1 MARILRPPS
10 VKLTQPPLRAPTLHR
25 RRLYTKLDD
34 ALRHGV
40 TLITGRCRIR
50 EEHAGRRVPRRE
62 PPAGGVVPQSDSLS
76 LFVRPG
82 EVVVSREVAPGIIVN
97 LDRDGRPVS
106 VDILA
111 ASRRLG
117 EDGIR
122 SIAIDLG
129 HR

>member
-1 MARILRPPS
+1 
-10 VKLTQPPLRAPTLHR
+10 
-25 RRLYTKLDD
+25 
-34 ALRHGV
+34 
-40 TLITGRCRIR
+40 
-50 EEHAGRRVPRRE
+50 
-62 PPAGGVVPQSDSLS
+62 LS
-76 LFVRPG
+76 LLVRPG
-82 EVVVSREVAPGIIVN
+82 EAVVSREVAPGIIVN

>member
-1 MARILRPPS
+1 VVRIG
-10 VKLTQPPLRAPTLHR
+10 
-25 RRLYTKLDD
+25 YD
-34 ALRHGV
+34 
-40 TLITGRCRIR
+40 
-50 EEHAGRRVPRRE
+50 
-62 PPAGGVVPQSDSLS
+62 PQSDSLS
-76 LFVRPG
+76 LLVRPG

-106 VDILA
+106 VDIHA